1 MLGKLEVKV
10 LCCETQEIKE
20 VANERQKR
28 IPSSNPSLCHLF
40 FLNKS
45 NDFVFFSDI

>member
-1 MLGKLEVKV
+1 MLGKVEVKV
-10 LCCETQEIKE
+10 LCCEFQKTKE
-20 VANERQKR
+20 VENERQKR
-28 IPSSNPSLCHLF
+28 IPPSNPSLRHLF